1 MRERR
6 ARSPLGPIRCQQ
18 GAATSRGLEIGITHT
33 ASNPACAAARGVRR
47 PPGSSRSE
55 GARVCGC
62 AGARVEAVWVRWW
75 GGGVRG
81 AGQHVRVVPG
91 AGWAG
96 VPEASGRAESPSRE
110 AASAVRASS
119 CPAAAAASRSGR
131 PARPSPRGS
140 SQATAAA
147 AAPPL
152 RERLPCLGA
161 SRTGPGRASSAR
173 APAPCSDGA
182 CEYG

>member
-18 GAATSRGLEIGITHT
+18 GAATSRDLRRSASRTRHRTQPAQLRAECADHLVAAGLK
-33 ASNPACAAARGVRR
+33 VR
-47 PPGSSRSE
+47 
-55 GARVCGC
+55 GC

-152 RERLPCLGA
+152 RERRPCPGA